1 MRRALMRVTGLG
13 VVALV
18 ALWAGCGSSE
28 PGSTTAA
35 DGLGANGER
44 VLKACSGTIGVIA
57 PFAGTDETDAI
68 QMNWARVSLDNFNRE
83 NGTDF
88 RIEPMDASDGEAEV
102 KAAARVL
109 AADKEVVGVVGPDT
123 STHTL
128 AAGPI
133 LDAAKLAY
141 VSPSATNVS
150 LTDGRLSGFYRV
162 VANDSVQAPTIG
174 RVAVD
179 DLKGKKVVIIDN
191 ADSYA
196 TGLADGVEEYVKK
209 AGVPV
214 TRHEIS
220 TGAKDYSDVI
230 ATLPADADVVVLSLS
245 SPDAA
250 QRFVQQMK
258 AAGRDP
264 AFIGGDAL
272 FVLERF
278 NPVGAYV
285 TSFTPDLR
293 RAPEGDDVV
302 RLYKAVFGSL
312 ATFGGPAFGAM
323 QVVATAALKS
333 CKDGRATREGVWEA
347 LPRTKIKDSVL
358 GQDIEFTP
366 DHELRNGRFYTYRIG
381 PDDYQYVG

>member
-1 MRRALMRVTGLG
+1 MRVTGLG

-18 ALWAGCGSSE
+18 ALGAGCGSSE

-35 DGLGANGER
+35 DGLSANGER

-196 TGLADGVEEYVKK
+196 NGLATGVEKYVKK
-209 AGVPV
+209 AGGPV

-220 TGAKDYSDVI
+220 TGAKNYSDVI

-347 LPRTKIKDSVL
+347 LPGTKIEDSVL

-366 DHELRNGRFYTYRIG
+366 DHELKDGRFYVYRIG